1 MHTWK
6 QNSLTSCMCCEA
18 ILKSREV
25 LLMVSHLRRADF
37 KLYTTLLMRIQEIS
51 SIFSTWCKTSL
62 PTKGNVDVSLYD
74 LGWKRKLT
82 GRKSQWN
89 RKTGSNTNKPKLD
102 KIGCSFNKQ
111 VRRRPRR
118 RPFKKFTAFWG
129 QKIWKQHLSSSSDR
143 KSYIKGGKK
152 RTFPVLIHVL

>member
-1 MHTWK
+1 MHRDERCVHESKIHWQVACAVRLYLK
-6 QNSLTSCMCCEA
+6 AERFFRRYLTLE
-18 ILKSREV
+18 
-25 LLMVSHLRRADF
+25 RADF
-37 KLYTTLLMRIQEIS
+37 KQYTTLLMRIQEIS

-62 PTKGNVDVSLYD
+62 PMKGNVDVSLYD

-82 GRKSQWN
+82 GKKSQWN

-118 RPFKKFTAFWG
+118 RPLKKSTAFWG
-129 QKIWKQHLSSSSDR
+129 QKFESDI
-143 KSYIKGGKK
+143 SQAVQIGN
-152 RTFPVLIHVL
+152 PI

>member
-1 MHTWK
+1 MRTWK
-6 QNSLTSCMCCEA
+6 QNSLTSRMCCEA

-25 LLMVSHLRRADF
+25 LQMVSHLRKGRFQTVHHTANEDTGN
-37 KLYTTLLMRIQEIS
+37 LIH
-51 SIFSTWCKTSL
+51 FSTWCKTSL

-74 LGWKRKLT
+74 LGWERKLT

-102 KIGCSFNKQ
+102 KIACSFNKQ

-118 RPFKKFTAFWG
+118 RPLKKFTAFWG
-129 QKIWKQHLSSSSDR
+129 QKFESNISQAVQ
-143 KSYIKGGKK
+143 IGNP
-152 RTFPVLIHVL
+152 T